1 MDRRTFIASA
11 AAAGAGFLVGNF
23 RQDIAD
29 VWHNTAGASTRA
41 PVPVLEMH
49 FRALQAT
56 GWFQAEEATRG
67 KILEATVVKAPYGMD
82 RTWLDVSD
90 GRGFVPGQLIA
101 FLAPDGIYRS
111 ATIDTVQ
118 GQALRFQQSLADVIA
133 VGSKLF
139 NFYLND
145 AHPHPNGYL
154 VIADD
159 AAAQLQDGYDRWA
172 QFGGFG
178 FWDKSGN
185 VSFADDS
192 RIDYSNPGAAHHQES
207 ALKVTVRAVLE
218 GIVSRQTDVPRG
230 RYKLTLPVGF
240 TGTTG
245 NGTLLRVDIIAQDAE
260 TGESIVQASQRIRSL
275 DGVALVTVPF
285 TLKRDAKISIRAVVE
300 DGAGVDMSVGV
311 ARIMRKSPHPV
322 DLSTGTTV
330 MLGDSWISSG
340 VILRRFQTHWFPNA
354 KFVQAGVGGNHVRH
368 LLERFD
374 ADVIPHKP
382 DNVVVLCG
390 TNDAYR
396 LPTVQEFQDQVAVLR
411 EKIYAIGARPIF
423 WDCSVCYKDYKD
435 GERLSPS
442 RALATGTDFDGA
454 APYPTA

>member
-1 MDRRTFIASA
+1 MT
-11 AAAGAGFLVGNF
+11 AAAGAGFLAGNF
-23 RQDIAD
+23 RQDIAEI
-29 VWHNTAGASTRA
+29 WRQASSAPVRP

-49 FRALQAT
+49 FRALQGA
-56 GWFQAEEATRG
+56 GWLQAEEATRG
-67 KILEATVVKAPYGMD
+67 KVLETTVVKAPYGQD

-90 GRGFVPGQLIA
+90 SRGFVPGQLIA
-101 FLAPDGIYRS
+101 FVGPDGIYRS
-111 ATIDTVQ
+111 ATIDAVD
-118 GQALRFQQSLADVIA
+118 GHAIRFQQSLADVIA
-133 VGSKLF
+133 AGSKLF

-145 AHPHPNGYL
+145 AHPHTNGYY

-178 FWDKSGN
+178 SWDKSGN
-185 VSFADDS
+185 VAFAEDN

-207 ALKVTVRAVLE
+207 ALKVTVRDVLD
-218 GIVSRQTDVPRG
+218 GIDSREMDVPRG
-230 RYKLTLPVGF
+230 RYKLTVPIGF

-245 NGTLLRVDIIAQDAE
+245 YGTLLRLDIVGRDVD
-260 TGESIVQASQRIRSL
+260 TGDNVVLASQRNRSL
-275 DGVALVTVPF
+275 DGVVFITIPF
-285 TLKRDAKISIRAVVE
+285 TMQRDGKISIRAVVE
-300 DGAGVDMSVGV
+300 DGAGVEMSVGL
-311 ARIMRKSPHPV
+311 ARIMRKSPHPI
-322 DLSTGTTV
+322 DLSKGTTV
-330 MLGDSWISSG
+330 MLGDSWISWG
-340 VILRRFQTHWFPNA
+340 AITKRFQTHWFPKA
-354 KFVQAGVGGNHVRH
+354 KFVQAGVGGNHLRH

-396 LPTVQEFQDQVAVLR
+396 LPAVQEFQDQVAVLR
-411 EKIYAIGARPIF
+411 EKIYAIGARAVF
-423 WDCSVCYKDYKD
+423 WDCSVCFKDYKD